1 MSQMLRPAEIAVL
14 VQQQL
19 NDKAIELFGLGEIA
33 EKIVFN
39 VTADYQLYER
49 MQKAEYEVDDY
60 QPFTPVIIARVDH
73 YEYPADYLRYEETY
87 TIGIYGFADQIE
99 DLERLI
105 KAYTVDEN
113 TINKS
118 VIEANFR
125 ITKEATD
132 VSFDLDIEPM
142 DGSMKKRVI
151 GTGGFSWTFL
161 DGIMT
166 SYDTIVS
173 IDGEEMP
180 YITWDWGRPIESIQS
195 QTIDATGLTS
205 NSLNTKPIIP
215 TIVLP
220 YISTSAVIKD
230 LYEELYSEVYNKTHT
245 LTYYDSAINKTY
257 TYTVRISGG
266 AFVDTQPKVLEFA
279 LTFERVLPTVSL
291 TIDAVAV
298 PMLKFQIS
306 SGAELSTATKI
317 NSDVSKSVFLGTG
330 YQLTIA
336 LDLSDTTNTKTEE
349 LLSYVLNQTFETP
362 HSIILTKGALTAEY
376 DVLLNNGSYSF
387 EDNPVDRID
396 LVFVEVDSE

>member
-1 MSQMLRPAEIAVL
+1 
-14 VQQQL
+14 
-19 NDKAIELFGLGEIA
+19 
-33 EKIVFN
+33 
-39 VTADYQLYER
+39 
-49 MQKAEYEVDDY
+49 
-60 QPFTPVIIARVDH
+60 
-73 YEYPADYLRYEETY
+73 
-87 TIGIYGFADQIE
+87 
-99 DLERLI
+99 
-105 KAYTVDEN
+105 
-113 TINKS
+113 
-118 VIEANFR
+118 
-125 ITKEATD
+125 
-132 VSFDLDIEPM
+132 
-142 DGSMKKRVI
+142 
-151 GTGGFSWTFL
+151 
-161 DGIMT
+161 
-166 SYDTIVS
+166 
-173 IDGEEMP
+173 
-180 YITWDWGRPIESIQS
+180 
-195 QTIDATGLTS
+195 LTS